1 MLPTTY
7 QSQKRYT
14 KVMNNIHI
22 YFFEIIEFGSKENLY
37 MLNSKY
43 LQDKLKFQ

>member
-7 QSQKRYT
+7 QSQQRYT
-14 KVMNNIHI
+14 KVMNNIYYI
-22 YFFEIIEFGSKENLY
+22 FEIIEFESKEKIY

-43 LQDKLKFQ
+43 LQDKLKLQ